1 MKVDFEEYRNASKRA
16 PEEPRRK
23 ARQPAYDQHSYDG
36 SDPDAGEVAWMLCAK
51 RTSDGRAKMI
61 ECEDTGELKVLLC
74 GKTISGEILPILVDE
89 DGAVITTSA

>member
-36 SDPDAGEVAWMLCAK
+36 SDPDAGEVA
-51 RTSDGRAKMI
+51 
-61 ECEDTGELKVLLC
+61 
-74 GKTISGEILPILVDE
+74 
-89 DGAVITTSA
+89 